1 MCYIFIKNITKGK
14 IMKYIFIYR
23 HVFDQT
29 DLTMTKDEYLYKIV
43 EESFDG
49 YKVELIKGDYD
60 LKFFHKER
68 DPYLTNKNH
77 MHIYDTEFKEH
88 VVCAGFIY
96 DDEEKGHEETKIMLK
111 LNVDEAMKQ
120 YIDTMINK
128 LTKIKN
134 EL

>member
-1 MCYIFIKNITKGK
+1 
-14 IMKYIFIYR
+14 MKYIFIYR
-23 HVFDQT
+23 QIFDQT
-29 DLTMTKDEYLYKIV
+29 DLTITKDEYLYKIV
-43 EESFDG
+43 EEIFDGFFDG
-49 YKVELIKGDYD
+49 YKVELIKGNYNP
-60 LKFFHKER
+60 KFFHEESN
-68 DPYLTNKNH
+68 PYLTNKNH

-134 EL
+134 KL